1 MENTRELILAV
12 ATEQFLKN
20 GYEKTKLSD
29 IINGLDGLTK
39 GAIYHYFDSK
49 EDIFNEVANNIG
61 KQNKSIFDAIKYS
74 NDINGSEKITK
85 LVSLSINNEIM
96 ETITSITPKLIHS
109 PKLLTSFLEQMQ
121 KVTIPDYFIP
131 IIKEG
136 IEDGSI
142 IADNPNELAELLAV
156 LLNIWLNPLIFNTS
170 KETLISKIN
179 LINICLNNFNISF
192 YFFYN
197 INLI

>member
-85 LVSLSINNEIM
+85 LVSLSINNEVM

-121 KVTIPDYFIP
+121 KVTIPEYFIP

-179 LINICLNNFNISF
+179 LINICLNNFNIKIS
-192 YFFYN
+192 
-197 INLI
+197 I

>member
-179 LINICLNNFNISF
+179 LINICLNNFNIKIS
-192 YFFYN
+192 
-197 INLI
+197 I

>member
-29 IINGLDGLTK
+29 IINGLNGLTK

-121 KVTIPDYFIP
+121 KVTIPEYFIP

-179 LINICLNNFNISF
+179 LINICLNNFNIKIS
-192 YFFYN
+192 
-197 INLI
+197 I

>member
-109 PKLLTSFLEQMQ
+109 PKLLASFLEQMQ
-121 KVTIPDYFIP
+121 KLTIPEYFIP

-179 LINICLNNFNISF
+179 LINICLNNFNIKIS
-192 YFFYN
+192 
-197 INLI
+197 I

>member
-74 NDINGSEKITK
+74 NNINGSEKITK

-179 LINICLNNFNISF
+179 LINICLNNFNIKIS
-192 YFFYN
+192 
-197 INLI
+197 I

>member
-1 MENTRELILAV
+1 
-12 ATEQFLKN
+12 
-20 GYEKTKLSD
+20 
-29 IINGLDGLTK
+29 
-39 GAIYHYFDSK
+39 
-49 EDIFNEVANNIG
+49 
-61 KQNKSIFDAIKYS
+61 
-74 NDINGSEKITK
+74 
-85 LVSLSINNEIM
+85 M

-121 KVTIPDYFIP
+121 KVTIPEYFIP

-179 LINICLNNFNISF
+179 LINICLNNFNIKIS
-192 YFFYN
+192 
-197 INLI
+197 I

>member
-121 KVTIPDYFIP
+121 KVTIPEYFIP

-179 LINICLNNFNISF
+179 LINICLNNFNIKISIF
-192 YFFYN
+192 ST
-197 INLI
+197 IST

>member
-74 NDINGSEKITK
+74 NDINGTEKITK

-121 KVTIPDYFIP
+121 KVTIPEYFIP

-179 LINICLNNFNISF
+179 LINICLNNFNIKIS
-192 YFFYN
+192 
-197 INLI
+197 I

>member
-121 KVTIPDYFIP
+121 KVTIPEYFIP

-179 LINICLNNFNISF
+179 L
-192 YFFYN
+192 
-197 INLI
+197 

>member
-109 PKLLTSFLEQMQ
+109 PKLLASFLEQMK
-121 KVTIPDYFIP
+121 KVTIPEYFIP

-179 LINICLNNFNISF
+179 LINICLNNFNIKIS
-192 YFFYN
+192 
-197 INLI
+197 I

>member
-121 KVTIPDYFIP
+121 KVTIPEYFIP

-179 LINICLNNFNISF
+179 LINLCLNNFNIKIS
-192 YFFYN
+192 
-197 INLI
+197 I

>member
-85 LVSLSINNEIM
+85 LVSLSINNGIM

-121 KVTIPDYFIP
+121 KVTIPEYFIP

-179 LINICLNNFNISF
+179 LINICLNNFNIKIS
-192 YFFYN
+192 
-197 INLI
+197 I

>member
-49 EDIFNEVANNIG
+49 EDIFNEVVNNIG

-121 KVTIPDYFIP
+121 KVTIPEYFIP

-179 LINICLNNFNISF
+179 LINICLNNFNIKIS
-192 YFFYN
+192 
-197 INLI
+197 I

>member
-85 LVSLSINNEIM
+85 LVSLSINNEVM

-121 KVTIPDYFIP
+121 KVTIPEYFIP

-136 IEDGSI
+136 IEDGSF

-179 LINICLNNFNISF
+179 LINICLNNFNIKIS
-192 YFFYN
+192 
-197 INLI
+197 I

>member
-85 LVSLSINNEIM
+85 LVSLSINNEVM

-121 KVTIPDYFIP
+121 KVTIPEYFIP

-142 IADNPNELAELLAV
+142 LADNPNELSELLAV

-179 LINICLNNFNISF
+179 LINICLNNFNIKIS
-192 YFFYN
+192 
-197 INLI
+197 I

>member
-96 ETITSITPKLIHS
+96 ETITSITPRLIHS

-121 KVTIPDYFIP
+121 KVTIPEYFIP

-179 LINICLNNFNISF
+179 LINICLNNFNIKIS
-192 YFFYN
+192 
-197 INLI
+197 I

>member
-74 NDINGSEKITK
+74 NDIKGSEKITK

-109 PKLLTSFLEQMQ
+109 PKLLTSFLEQKQ
-121 KVTIPDYFIP
+121 KVTIPEYFIP

-170 KETLISKIN
+170 KETLITKIN
-179 LINICLNNFNISF
+179 LINICLNNFNIKIS
-192 YFFYN
+192 
-197 INLI
+197 I

>member
-85 LVSLSINNEIM
+85 LVSLSINNEVM

-179 LINICLNNFNISF
+179 LINICLNNFNIKIS
-192 YFFYN
+192 
-197 INLI
+197 I

>member
-121 KVTIPDYFIP
+121 KVTIPEYFIP

-156 LLNIWLNPLIFNTS
+156 LLNIWLNPLIFNSS

-179 LINICLNNFNISF
+179 LINICLNNFNIKIS
-192 YFFYN
+192 
-197 INLI
+197 I

>member
-20 GYEKTKLSD
+20 GSEKTKLSD

-121 KVTIPDYFIP
+121 KVTIPEYFIP

-179 LINICLNNFNISF
+179 LINICLNNFNIKIS
-192 YFFYN
+192 
-197 INLI
+197 I

>member
-1 MENTRELILAV
+1 MGNTRELILAV

-96 ETITSITPKLIHS
+96 ETITSITPKSIHS

-121 KVTIPDYFIP
+121 KVTIPEYFIP

-179 LINICLNNFNISF
+179 LINICLNNFNIKIS
-192 YFFYN
+192 
-197 INLI
+197 I

>member
-121 KVTIPDYFIP
+121 KVTIPEYFIP

-179 LINICLNNFNISF
+179 LINICLNNFNIKLS
-192 YFFYN
+192 
-197 INLI
+197 I

>member
-1 MENTRELILAV
+1 MENTRELILTV

-61 KQNKSIFDAIKYS
+61 KQNESIFDAIKYS

-109 PKLLTSFLEQMQ
+109 PKLLASFLEQMQ
-121 KVTIPDYFIP
+121 KVTIPEYFIP

-179 LINICLNNFNISF
+179 LINICLNNFNIKI
-192 YFFYN
+192 Y
-197 INLI
+197 I

>member
-85 LVSLSINNEIM
+85 LVSLSINNEVM

-121 KVTIPDYFIP
+121 KVTIPEYFIP

-179 LINICLNNFNISF
+179 IINICLNNFNIKIS
-192 YFFYN
+192 
-197 INLI
+197 I

>member
-85 LVSLSINNEIM
+85 LVSLSINNEVM
-96 ETITSITPKLIHS
+96 QTITSITPKLIHS

-121 KVTIPDYFIP
+121 KVTIPEYFIP

-179 LINICLNNFNISF
+179 LINICLNNFNIKIS
-192 YFFYN
+192 
-197 INLI
+197 I

>member
-61 KQNKSIFDAIKYS
+61 KQNESIFDAIKYS

-109 PKLLTSFLEQMQ
+109 PKLLASFLEQMQ
-121 KVTIPDYFIP
+121 KVTIPEYFIP

-179 LINICLNNFNISF
+179 LINICLNNFNIKI
-192 YFFYN
+192 Y
-197 INLI
+197 I

>member
-61 KQNKSIFDAIKYS
+61 KQNESIFDAIKYS

-96 ETITSITPKLIHS
+96 ETITSITPKLILS
-109 PKLLTSFLEQMQ
+109 PKLLASFLEQMQ
-121 KVTIPDYFIP
+121 KVTIPEYFIP

-179 LINICLNNFNISF
+179 LINICLNNFNIKI
-192 YFFYN
+192 Y
-197 INLI
+197 I

>member
-121 KVTIPDYFIP
+121 KVTIPEYFIP

-179 LINICLNNFNISF
+179 LINICLNNFNIKISK
-192 YFFYN
+192 
-197 INLI
+197 

>member
-85 LVSLSINNEIM
+85 LVSLSINNEVM

-121 KVTIPDYFIP
+121 KVTIPEYFIP

-170 KETLISKIN
+170 KETLFSKIN
-179 LINICLNNFNISF
+179 LINICLNNFNIKIS
-192 YFFYN
+192 
-197 INLI
+197 I

>member
-74 NDINGSEKITK
+74 NDINGSEKFTK
-85 LVSLSINNEIM
+85 LVSLSINNEVM

-121 KVTIPDYFIP
+121 KVTIPEYFIP

-179 LINICLNNFNISF
+179 LINICLNNFNIKI
-192 YFFYN
+192 Y
-197 INLI
+197 I

>member
-49 EDIFNEVANNIG
+49 EDIFNGVANNIG

-85 LVSLSINNEIM
+85 LVSLSINNEVM

-121 KVTIPDYFIP
+121 KVTIPEYFIP

-179 LINICLNNFNISF
+179 LINICLNNFNIKIS
-192 YFFYN
+192 
-197 INLI
+197 I

>member
-61 KQNKSIFDAIKYS
+61 KQNESIFDAIKYS

-109 PKLLTSFLEQMQ
+109 PKLLASFLEQMQ
-121 KVTIPDYFIP
+121 KVTIPEYFIP

-170 KETLISKIN
+170 KETLLSKIN
-179 LINICLNNFNISF
+179 LINICLNNFNIKI
-192 YFFYN
+192 Y
-197 INLI
+197 I

>member
-39 GAIYHYFDSK
+39 GAIYNYFDSK

-121 KVTIPDYFIP
+121 KVTIPEYFIP

-179 LINICLNNFNISF
+179 LINICLNNFNIKIS
-192 YFFYN
+192 
-197 INLI
+197 I

>member
-85 LVSLSINNEIM
+85 LVSLSINNEVM

-121 KVTIPDYFIP
+121 KVTIPEYFIP

-179 LINICLNNFNISF
+179 LINICINNFNIKIS
-192 YFFYN
+192 
-197 INLI
+197 I

>member
-61 KQNKSIFDAIKYS
+61 KQNESIFDAIKYS

-109 PKLLTSFLEQMQ
+109 PKLLASFLEQMQ
-121 KVTIPDYFIP
+121 KVTIPEYFIP

-142 IADNPNELAELLAV
+142 IADNPHELAELLAV

-179 LINICLNNFNISF
+179 LINICLNNFNIKI
-192 YFFYN
+192 Y
-197 INLI
+197 I

>member
-1 MENTRELILAV
+1 MENTIELILAV

-121 KVTIPDYFIP
+121 KVTIPEYFIP

-179 LINICLNNFNISF
+179 LINICLNNFNIKIS
-192 YFFYN
+192 
-197 INLI
+197 I